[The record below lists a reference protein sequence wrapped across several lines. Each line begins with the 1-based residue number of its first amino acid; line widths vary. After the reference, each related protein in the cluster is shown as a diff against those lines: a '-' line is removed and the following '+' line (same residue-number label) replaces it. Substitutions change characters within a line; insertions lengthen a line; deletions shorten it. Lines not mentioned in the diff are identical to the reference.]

1 MRTLLIVLLVVAAV
15 LLLISCIR
23 VGGIAEYAEEGVLAK
38 VRIGPVKIQLYP
50 RKKPQKDSSG
60 GDAAKEKRKKHKK
73 KKKPKGDS
81 PSEKKTQETQ
91 PKRGGRLEF
100 LRTWL
105 PLGIEALGDLKRNIR
120 IDELFLDYTINGRSD
135 PAKAA
140 ILYGRL
146 CAGGGAIAAL
156 LENNFDIRSRHFSA
170 RVDFMAEHALVY
182 ARLSMSFTI
191 GQLVHIVLSLAW
203 KAFGI
208 WRVQRPNRKQE
219 VTQDGKQEPDQ

>member
-1 MRTLLIVLLVVAAV
+1 MRTLLLVLLVIVAV

-23 VGGIAEYAEEGVLAK
+23 VGGIVEYAEEGVLAK
-38 VRIGPVKIQLYP
+38 VRLGPVKIQLFP
-50 RKKPQKDSSG
+50 RKKQEGTSSAG
-60 GDAAKEKRKKHKK
+60 SETEKKPKK
-73 KKKPKGDS
+73 KKKKKSKPDS
-81 PSEKKTQETQ
+81 SAEEKKQETQ
-91 PKRGGRLEF
+91 PKRGGQLEL

-135 PAKAA
+135 PARAA

-156 LENNFDIRSRHFSA
+156 LENHFDIRARQFSA

-182 ARLSMSFTI
+182 ARLSLSFTI
-191 GQLVHIVLSLAW
+191 GQLVHMALSLAW

-208 WRVQRPNRKQE
+208 WRTQRRNRKQE
-219 VTQDGKQEPDQ
+219 VTTDGKQEPNQ